1 VSQINAH
8 LSQIRA
14 FDPDYLMGAIRGCE
28 LEPWLINGHGKP
40 SELSRILLPNS
51 CLDMAEVGPSMLFRG
66 VSPKDHYT
74 MIFVRACPTVG
85 HAFHL
90 NTSHH
95 DDAVAFLSPGHSL
108 DSMTPQGYKNA
119 TLTIPAAIFE
129 QSIAWQDPQLL
140 KNIDKRGGAIF
151 PDLAKC
157 QSAQRLFRS
166 TIETIRHQPE
176 TLESESAR
184 QSLESELHE
193 QFYELVRHD
202 DDDQNRTTFQRRYAR
217 LKLVRDFIHE
227 HCHRRMQL
235 QELCAVSG
243 LSRRGLEYLF
253 IDLLGVRVT
262 TFLLRSRLQG
272 VRRELLAA
280 EPQHGVVKQCALHWG
295 FWHLGRFAAEYHSL
309 FGEHPTATVSRRKSR
324 DH

>member
-1 VSQINAH
+1 
-8 LSQIRA
+8 
-14 FDPDYLMGAIRGCE
+14 MGAIRGCE

-40 SELSRILLPNS
+40 SELSRVLLPSS
-51 CLDMAEVGPSMLFRG
+51 CLDMAEVGPSMLFRTET
-66 VSPKDHYT
+66 PKDFYT
-74 MIFVRACPTVG
+74 LIFVRECPTAG
-85 HAFHL
+85 HSFNF
-90 NTSHH
+90 NTSHRNN
-95 DDAVAFLSPGHSL
+95 AAAFFSPGESL
-108 DSMTPQGYKNA
+108 DAMTPQGYKNA
-119 TLTIPAAIFE
+119 TLTIPTAIFE
-129 QSIAWQDPQLL
+129 QSITWQDPQLL
-140 KNIDKRGGAIF
+140 ENIAKRCGTIF
-151 PDLAKC
+151 PDLAIC
-157 QSAQRLFRS
+157 NRAQSLFRS

-202 DDDQNRTTFQRRYAR
+202 DNDQNRTTFQRRYAR

-227 HCHRRMQL
+227 HCHRRIQL

-253 IDLLGVRVT
+253 VDLLGIQAN